1 MSIYK
6 KFNEFK
12 EEEKLDPRYYH
23 YFDEFPGKLMGVDT
37 NTKIVK
43 NQKLGF
49 LTGIIHMAP
58 ADVSGYELCTHYKQA
73 GCKDACLVSSGRG
86 CMGPVEMSRLR
97 KSWFYKEY
105 PKEFEALLRK
115 ELDSLVRI
123 AKRDGLIPL
132 VRLNGTSDIVYE
144 RKLLEI
150 FADYPSVQFYDYTK
164 SGSRL
169 GKSPSNY
176 DLTFSYSAKLS
187 YQGEVIKAIN
197 NGSRIAIVFKNQNQ
211 VNHAINDK
219 QGLYIHN
226 KWFPLVSGDDSDV
239 RHLDDN
245 GVAVALYFKGSKKLL
260 KLGLESKFVIDID
273 KMHEYPGLK
282 FFSTF
287 KIAS

>member
-1 MSIYK
+1 MRFNMSIYK

-105 PKEFEALLRK
+105 RKEFESLLRK
-115 ELDSLVRI
+115 EL
-123 AKRDGLIPL
+123 GLEFHRTPHSGAL
-132 VRLNGTSDIVYE
+132 SYFKSDIFLPSDTAGFEWNIECKHYKE
-144 RKLLEI
+144 IQWNNLLTSKTTNIFGFWEQAVREAEVMKKKPLLLFRWDRSKDFAAYDDDTEVEDYVEI
-150 FADYPSVQFYDYTK
+150 SSFGHKFK
-164 SGSRL
+164 ISRL
-169 GKSPSNY
+169 DAVSY
-176 DLTFSYSAKLS
+176 THLTLPTNR
-187 YQGEVIKAIN
+187 EV
-197 NGSRIAIVFKNQNQ
+197 
-211 VNHAINDK
+211 
-219 QGLYIHN
+219 
-226 KWFPLVSGDDSDV
+226 
-239 RHLDDN
+239 
-245 GVAVALYFKGSKKLL
+245 
-260 KLGLESKFVIDID
+260 
-273 KMHEYPGLK
+273 
-282 FFSTF
+282 
-287 KIAS
+287 